1 MKTVFKGIVVFLT
14 VIGLLLTSGCQSEE
28 SKLKKLQEKT
38 EQLINDGKYE
48 EAVEACDNAISSG
61 MTLETVKPVI
71 EEVYTNWAMS
81 SITTTSINP
90 ALQVIDGMIEKYPDL
105 KESGENIIV
114 DMGNWVLESY
124 GDDVEGMRRV
134 YDAFIEIYY
143 DSDINCNSIDSKM
156 KELTTG
162 FMNSKLDE
170 LISKGLLTLLD
181 NDEIDAVY
189 DLIDEFRLY
198 SYKMA
203 VNYHFIFPYV
213 KNLNN
218 GKSIKIEYVNSF
230 FTMYYGELD
239 SQGNRTGEAVQLV
252 YAVNMK
258 EQEKYAKVYLRGQ
271 FSDDMVNGEFSEYS
285 YKIVEKEF
293 TAHTSGKMV
302 DNKYDGEISSLYEET
317 DARKDNYV
325 FIFKEGLVQ
334 KLGRMV
340 DIPGE
345 YYAVAVDN
353 TTEPGNP
360 WYFAYTKEGL
370 EKVRGFYP
378 YYSMLY

>member
-38 EQLINDGKYE
+38 EQLINDGKFE

-71 EEVYTNWAMS
+71 EDVYTNWAMS

-114 DMGNWVLESY
+114 DMGNWALESY

-143 DSDINCNSIDSKM
+143 ESDIICNSIDSKM

-213 KNLNN
+213 KNLDN
-218 GKSIKIEYVNSF
+218 GKSIKIEYVHSF

-285 YKIVEKEF
+285 YKIVKEEII
-293 TAHTSGKMV
+293 AHTSGKMV
-302 DNKYDGEISSLYEET
+302 DNKYDGEISSIYET
-317 DARKDNYV
+317 DTSKDNY
-325 FIFKEGLVQ
+325 IFMFVEGMVQ

-340 DIPGE
+340 DVPGE

-353 TTEPGNP
+353 TTDPGNP
-360 WYFAYTKEGL
+360 WYYAYTKEGL
-370 EKVRGFYP
+370 EKERGFYP

>member
-28 SKLKKLQEKT
+28 SKFKKLQEKT
-38 EQLINDGKYE
+38 EQLINDGKFE
-48 EAVEACDNAISSG
+48 EAVEVCDNAINSG

-71 EEVYTNWAMS
+71 EEVYTTWAMS

-114 DMGNWVLESY
+114 DMGNWALESY

-143 DSDINCNSIDSKM
+143 DSDIICNSIDSKM

-213 KNLNN
+213 KNLDN

-258 EQEKYAKVYLRGQ
+258 EQEKYAKVYLHGQ
-271 FSDDMVNGEFSEYS
+271 FSNDMVNGEFSEYS
-285 YKIVEKEF
+285 YKKTDNEII
-293 TAHTSGKMV
+293 AHTSGKMV
-302 DNKYDGEISSLYEET
+302 DNKYDGEIRSLYET
-317 DARKDNYV
+317 DNIKYNY
-325 FIFKEGLVQ
+325 IFMFVEGMAQ

-340 DIPGE
+340 DVPGE

-360 WYFAYTKEGL
+360 WYYAYTKEGL
-370 EKVRGFYP
+370 EKERGFYP
-378 YYSMLY
+378 YYRMLY